1 MLGTLDEDTPRS
13 LHVWFRS
20 ALISSSGSDHTEM
33 YRLSNWLPLSSRF
46 RIQLFPLDQELTYFF
61 IFIHVTV
68 QKLSIDISDLQVSY
82 MYTGIN

>member
-33 YRLSNWLPLSSRF
+33 YRLSNWLPLIK
-46 RIQLFPLDQELTYFF
+46 IQNTTFPLDQELTYFF

-68 QKLSIDISDLQVSY
+68 QKLSIDSSDLQVSY